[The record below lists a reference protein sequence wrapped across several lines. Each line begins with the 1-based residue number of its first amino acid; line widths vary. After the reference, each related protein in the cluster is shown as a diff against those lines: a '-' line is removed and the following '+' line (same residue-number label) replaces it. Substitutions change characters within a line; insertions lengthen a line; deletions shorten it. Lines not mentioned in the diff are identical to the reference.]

1 MNRHRRDELFKARHH
16 LGVAIDI
23 IERVADQEQDALD
36 NIPENLQYS
45 SRYEQM
51 EDAISTMEDICAD
64 LESAVSRLETV
75 GK

>member
-1 MNRHRRDELFKARHH
+1 MNRNRRDELFKARHH
-16 LGVAIDI
+16 LSVAIDI
-23 IERVADQEQDALD
+23 IERVTDQEQDALD

-64 LESAVSRLETV
+64 LESAVSMLEAI